1 MNNQQ
6 NKGNLVPLQGLKVL
20 LFFLLIIS
28 YLSAEIK
35 PRKVESIPF
44 EVVGSYIVITTKIND
59 SSPLK
64 LILDTGI
71 RNTMITELQPDDHI
85 SLNYS
90 DVKDLMGLGAGK
102 DLEAFSSNYNTLKIG
117 KIKLP
122 NKTVYVLQN
131 NIFNLSKHSG
141 SKINGLIGV
150 DFFLD
155 HTIEIN
161 YSTKRINFYEQT
173 PFDPKGYSFLPI
185 TIEGQ
190 KLFVDLSV
198 LEADSTRKNVKML
211 IDTGAE
217 LNAWF
222 QTITNNSVK
231 LPSKWVQG
239 TIGEGLNGI
248 ITGKFAHIPEISFGD
263 YKLKTPIVS
272 FPDSSTIKGIIT
284 DVKRD
289 GTIGSQLLN
298 RFNIFI
304 DFTQKKFYFKPNEN
318 FKRRFTYNIAGIEI
332 IQITPSFP
340 IIEVMA
346 VWENSPAEKAGVL
359 PGDGISEIN
368 GNSVFSMSLGEVRKV
383 FETPSNMPLK
393 ISLKRNEKDIYVS
406 IDMKEKI

>member
-1 MNNQQ
+1 M
-6 NKGNLVPLQGLKVL
+6 
-20 LFFLLIIS
+20 
-28 YLSAEIK
+28 
-35 PRKVESIPF
+35 
-44 EVVGSYIVITTKIND
+44 
-59 SSPLK
+59 
-64 LILDTGI
+64 
-71 RNTMITELQPDDHI
+71 
-85 SLNYS
+85 
-90 DVKDLMGLGAGK
+90 
-102 DLEAFSSNYNTLKIG
+102 
-117 KIKLP
+117 
-122 NKTVYVLQN
+122 
-131 NIFNLSKHSG
+131 
-141 SKINGLIGV
+141 
-150 DFFLD
+150 
-155 HTIEIN
+155 
-161 YSTKRINFYEQT
+161 
-173 PFDPKGYSFLPI
+173 PI